1 MNEKQHELPR
11 EFVKKVKDAIVNKE
25 SLEGELKHITTD
37 GKESWFQDSIM
48 PILDDDG
55 VEIGEVIVRYD
66 ITQKKIYEKLSI
78 TDALTKLYNRR
89 HFNDVL
95 SREIHRAKRDGV
107 RLSFIVLDVDYFKK
121 YNDANGHKA
130 GDEALIAVA
139 SALENLLHR
148 GSDFAFRLGGEEFG
162 IIFSRLDE
170 SKSLEFAE
178 KIRKTVEDLK
188 IVHSGS
194 HVSKFLTISLGLL
207 VVDFSEVSI
216 DENGFYTMAD
226 DALYLAKER
235 GRNRVA
241 IHENDDLELF

>member
-1 MNEKQHELPR
+1 MNKKQHELPR
-11 EFVKKVKDAIVNKE
+11 EFVKKVKDAIGNRD
-25 SLEGELKHITTD
+25 SLEGELKHTTTD
-37 GKESWFQDSIM
+37 GRESWYQNSVM

-55 VEIGEVIVRYD
+55 VEIGEVVVRYD
-66 ITQKKIYEKLSI
+66 ITQKKVFEKLSI

-95 SREIHRAKRDGV
+95 TREIHRAEREKV
-107 RLSFIVLDVDYFKK
+107 RLSFIILDIDYFKK

-130 GDEALIAVA
+130 GDDALVAVA
-139 SALENLLHR
+139 TTLKSLLHR

-170 SKSLEFAE
+170 TKSLEFAE
-178 KIRKTVEDLK
+178 KIRKSIEDLK
-188 IVHSGS
+188 IIHSGS
-194 HVSKFLTISLGLL
+194 LVSKFLTISLGLL

-235 GRNRVA
+235 GRNRVTV
-241 IHENDDLELF
+241 HENEDLELF